1 MLDGTRYECEL
12 NELRQKEVETK
23 AKAEEDRRALEIRMG
38 EELALRIEQAK
49 AEASQEARLQV
60 GT

>member
-1 MLDGTRYECEL
+1 M
-12 NELRQKEVETK
+12 ETK

-60 GT
+60 GTDL